1 MSTPFS
7 IPLTDV
13 KVPEEDVQ
21 AVLACLEEGWL
32 TMGPRTQ
39 AFEAAFAEWTGAS
52 HAVAVAS
59 GTAALHLALL
69 AAGVG
74 PGDEVIVPAFTFV
87 ATAAAARYCGAE
99 AILAD
104 VRSPL
109 EPTLDVLDVASRI
122 SPRTKAVI
130 AVHFA
135 GYAADMVALRGLC
148 GDRGLVLIEDC
159 AQAVGALCADET
171 PVGLAGDIGCFSFF
185 SKKQLCVGEGGMVT
199 TAHEEY
205 AAKVRSLRSH
215 AMTSVTW
222 DRHRGHAESYDIVD
236 VGFNYR
242 MDEPRA
248 ALGLSRLPRL
258 RADLEARRAGVRR
271 YRELLADVP
280 GVELPWAGE
289 DVERATHFAFCIL
302 LPDRGTRDAVRDA
315 LAADGIQTTWYP
327 SLTYFTEYESHGR
340 RPVSEEVADR
350 HVALPLS
357 ASMVP
362 GDIETVVERLRVALA
377 DV

>member
-7 IPLTDV
+7 IPLTNVEMTED
-13 KVPEEDVQ
+13 DVQ
-21 AVLACLEEGWL
+21 AVLACLSEGWL

-39 AFEAAFAEWTGAS
+39 AFEAAFAGWLGAQR
-52 HAVAVAS
+52 AVAVGS

-104 VRSPL
+104 VRDPL

-122 SPRTKAVI
+122 TPRTKAVV
-130 AVHFA
+130 AVHFG
-135 GYAADMVALRGLC
+135 GYAADMISLRGLC
-148 GDRGLVLIEDC
+148 GDRGLALIEDC
-159 AQAVGALCADET
+159 AQAVGARCADDT
-171 PVGLAGDIGCFSFF
+171 PVGLAGDAGCFSFF
-185 SKKQLCVGEGGMVT
+185 SKKQLCVGEGGMVVA
-199 TAHEEY
+199 AHEDWS
-205 AAKVRSLRSH
+205 ATVKSLRSH

-222 DRHRGHAESYDIVD
+222 DRHRGHAESYDILD
-236 VGFNYR
+236 IGFNYR

-258 RADLEARRAGVRR
+258 DDDLERRRVAVRR

-280 GVELPWAGE
+280 AVDLPWTDE
-289 DVERATHFAFCIL
+289 DVERASHFAFFAL
-302 LPDRGTRDAVRDA
+302 LPDRGTRDAVREA
-315 LAADGIQTTWYP
+315 LQADGIQTTWYP
-327 SLTYFTEYESHGR
+327 SLTQFSEYESHGR
-340 RPVSEEVADR
+340 RPVSEEVAAR

-357 ASMVP
+357 STTTV
-362 GDIETVVERLRVALA
+362 EEVEFVVERLLAAL
-377 DV
+377 

>member
-1 MSTPFS
+1 MTTPFS

-21 AVLACLEEGWL
+21 AVLACLHEGWL

-122 SPRTKAVI
+122 SPRTKAVV

-148 GDRGLVLIEDC
+148 GDRGLVLIEDA
-159 AQAVGALCADET
+159 AQAVGARCADET

-258 RADLEARRAGVRR
+258 DGDLEARRAGVRT
-271 YRELLADVP
+271 YRQLLADVP
-280 GVELPWAGE
+280 GVELPWTDE

-340 RPVSEEVADR
+340 RPVSEETADR